1 LEGEDWSF
9 ILKGNNG
16 LMVTE
21 GRDLEGGGGG
31 VVDRK
36 LDKTAVW

>member
-1 LEGEDWSF
+1 LEGKDWFST
-9 ILKGNNG
+9 LMENKG
-16 LMVTE
+16 LMVTK
-21 GRDLEGGGGG
+21 GRDLEGGGG